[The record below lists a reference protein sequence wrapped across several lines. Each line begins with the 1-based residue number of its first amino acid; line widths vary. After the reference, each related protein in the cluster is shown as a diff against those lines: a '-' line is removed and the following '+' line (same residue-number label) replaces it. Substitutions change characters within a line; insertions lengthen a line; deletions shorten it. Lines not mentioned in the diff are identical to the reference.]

1 MYLPAPQPFR
11 LEADWLNAQAFRWTE
26 RDGWFYGI
34 VGGQLIRVRNDDGD
48 RIEFEGKAAPD
59 AVKRYFRLDQD
70 IERVHATLTEADP
83 EHMPQLIKDY
93 GHIRVLRQDPWECLV
108 AYICSRQA
116 RVERITDM
124 VETLADKYGKPLNLN
139 GEQRKSFPSAQRLAK
154 VGEAELNGLRFGLKK
169 ASTIHEVATD
179 VTTGALDL
187 RSLAESE
194 VPLAEARA
202 RLKNSR
208 KGKGKRNGYPGI
220 GPKIA
225 DCVCLFSLG
234 KDDAFPVDRHI
245 KAALARIG
253 KDARWARRTFGDH
266 AGYAGQL
273 LFLDQRSRIR
283 ERQREARY
291 ASEDSTIVIHP
302 GVRLDPGEHP
312 HDFEE
317 VSFLHIHDGWDK
329 PHTHPKSEWPSGWEW
344 E

>member
-1 MYLPAPQPFR
+1 MYLPAPQPFC

-26 RDGWFYGI
+26 RAGWFYGI
-34 VGGQLIRVRNDDGD
+34 VGGQLIRVRNADGD

-59 AVKRYFRLDQD
+59 AVTRYFRLDQKIGD
-70 IERVHATLTEADP
+70 VHAALIDADP
-83 EHMPQLIKDY
+83 EHMPGLIERY

-108 AYICSRQA
+108 AYICSA
-116 RVERITDM
+116 NASVERIGTM
-124 VETLADKYGKPLNLN
+124 VEKLADKYGERLSLN
-139 GEQRKSFPSAQRLAK
+139 GEERNSFPSPKRLADAD
-154 VGEAELNGLRFGLKK
+154 EADLHGLRFGLKK
-169 ASTIHEVATD
+169 ARTIHEVATD
-179 VTTGALDL
+179 VIACALDL
-187 RSLAESE
+187 DALSRGS
-194 VPLAEARA
+194 LAEARE
-202 RLKNSR
+202 RLR
-208 KGKGKRNGYPGI
+208 EYHGI
-220 GPKIA
+220 GDKIA

-234 KDDAFPVDRHI
+234 HGAAFPVDRHI
-245 KAALARIG
+245 DAALARIG
-253 KDARWARRTFGDH
+253 KDARWARRTFGGN